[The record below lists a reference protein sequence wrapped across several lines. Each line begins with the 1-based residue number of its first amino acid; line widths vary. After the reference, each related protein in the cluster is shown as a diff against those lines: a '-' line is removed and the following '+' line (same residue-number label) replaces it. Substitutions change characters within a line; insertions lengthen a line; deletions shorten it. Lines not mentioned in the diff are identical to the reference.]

1 MPPSLWK
8 GNVPRFRKTA
18 IAAVAVSAVLLTPTM
33 ASASRLSDLA
43 EHVSEASSMTWAY
56 YRGGLTDLSPTT
68 EDVWDGAR
76 ATAVLMGIND
86 ETTARVTVRGLPDSA
101 AGEEY
106 GAHLHDGPCGLDDNK
121 APTVG
126 GHYNVSPPND
136 LGGPSVVSDQTEVW
150 LDFDVNSDGEA
161 RDTAVVP
168 FVPAAGERS
177 ITFHA
182 AHTIHDGTGVGTAGA
197 KLACIPLDIKE
208 FASTN

>member
-1 MPPSLWK
+1 
-8 GNVPRFRKTA
+8 
-18 IAAVAVSAVLLTPTM
+18 
-33 ASASRLSDLA
+33 
-43 EHVSEASSMTWAY
+43 MTWAY

-86 ETTARVTVRGLPDSA
+86 ETTVRVTVRGLPDSA
-101 AGEEY
+101 TGEEY
-106 GAHLHDGPCGLDDNK
+106 GAHLHVGPCGLDDNK

-126 GHYNVSPPND
+126 GHYNVSPLND

-168 FVPAAGERS
+168 FVPAAGIRS

-182 AHTIHDGTGVGTAGA
+182 THTAHDTSQGTVGTAGV
-197 KLACIPLDIKE
+197 KLACIPVDIKE